1 MKAFNIFLMARQQE
15 LLQTETK
22 AVERWSSAPAA
33 GGQVLTATLRRNL
46 TMLQKTVSNN
56 IHKIAST
63 SDHRDD
69 GDIFMDCMKEHKK
82 NEGLQKRKL
91 ERMKQRQSKLDLL
104 HTEFQKMEQERD
116 TRCLEHNHSLLTPKS
131 SVGSEKLEHKAITRV
146 LDQDNNLLSPR
157 GSQRSA
163 VRGGG
168 LHYRRTLSH
177 DMRTGKS
184 VKYRLPPPSD
194 NSEASEGSEA
204 GGSLNSSSRASVESG
219 ESKNKVT
226 LLEPYCTV
234 LYCTVL
240 YCTGL
245 YWTVL

>member
-1 MKAFNIFLMARQQE
+1 MKAFNIFLLARQQE

-33 GGQVLTATLRRNL
+33 GGLVLTATLKRNL

-63 SDHRDD
+63 SDHGDD

-104 HTEFQKMEQERD
+104 HDEFQKMEQERD

-131 SVGSEKLEHKAITRV
+131 SIGSDKLENKAITKV

-157 GSQRSA
+157 GSQRSV
-163 VRGGG
+163 VRGAGG
-168 LHYRRTLSH
+168 VLHYRRTVSH

-194 NSEASEGSEA
+194 NSDTSEGSEA
-204 GGSLNSSSRASVESG
+204 GGSVNSASRASVESG

-226 LLEPYCTV
+226 VLYCTV

-240 YCTGL
+240 YCTVL
-245 YWTVL
+245 YCR

>member
-1 MKAFNIFLMARQQE
+1 MKAFLMARQQE

-63 SDHRDD
+63 SDHGDD

-168 LHYRRTLSH
+168 GLHYRRTLSH

-226 LLEPYCTV
+226 LLELYCTV
-234 LYCTVL
+234 LYCTVI
-240 YCTGL
+240 
-245 YWTVL
+245 